1 MWVSQLIK
9 SVVDPVC
16 HRTLFLTDFYFCL
29 WTTAGVPELILKV
42 QHTCG
47 EGICPRRLVTHKT
60 PISFFFFLSEKDNI
74 TKGWRGLCVFWSIDK
89 VIFLYE
95 TCKAIEDKVKEK
107 NTVIMNPPTKVAL
120 G

>member
-60 PISFFFFLSEKDNI
+60 PISFFFSSEKDNI